1 MTSLAFDT
9 NITDSVSTAVGMLN
23 RDNGTAFDWPS
34 AVHGPVYIF
43 SKRLD
48 KWFLC
53 GCTNNVYN
61 PGHCE
66 MSLSAPSGSIPILKL
81 KSASLSAPDE
91 SQNIAVTWAN
101 KSLSFPGFEF
111 YGPWKI
117 ERLVLVRVGSSHR
130 YIKKKEF
137 RTALENNK
145 LSDEAF
151 KQALIS
157 HHFTSDMWRTEDH
170 RNGHY
175 FIIKESGINFI
186 KHKAAKENFNIF
198 LAGLTQART
207 GGLSHDSGL
216 AHFVQ
221 SNMFDK
227 KVVGEIKNFL

>member
-117 ERLVLVRVGSSHR
+117 ARLVYWFESDRSTVYIFLYYHSRAPVQIGSS
-130 YIKKKEF
+130 I
-137 RTALENNK
+137 
-145 LSDEAF
+145 
-151 KQALIS
+151 IS
-157 HHFTSDMWRTEDH
+157 IEHIHCR
-170 RNGHY
+170 GY
-175 FIIKESGINFI
+175 
-186 KHKAAKENFNIF
+186 
-198 LAGLTQART
+198 
-207 GGLSHDSGL
+207 
-216 AHFVQ
+216 
-221 SNMFDK
+221 
-227 KVVGEIKNFL
+227 